1 MQCFYSDNY
10 HFPLPAG
17 HPFPMH
23 KYADSKEQLLRQ
35 QIIAPEDLIDAG
47 LAEIADIERVHSRE
61 YIEAIRTGTLD
72 KTALRRLG
80 FAWSDRLYIRSLA
93 SVNGTI
99 KACHS
104 ALKHG
109 LAANLAGGTH
119 HAYRDRG
126 EGYCVFNDVAVATY
140 RLHQEDKDIRVMIVD
155 LDAHQGNGTN
165 AITKDDDWVYTY
177 SIHVGS
183 NYPSRKE
190 AGSRDL
196 AVDKFVDG
204 ATYLALLKETLPQS
218 IQEFEPNFCF
228 YIAGVDVHANDRFG
242 QMSLTTAEMAERD
255 RYTIEEIRNRQL
267 PLAIVYGGGY
277 NRDKDL
283 TTALH
288 VQTIAIATKQQVFI

>member
-23 KYADSKEQLLRQ
+23 KYAESKEQLLQ
-35 QIIAPEDLIDAG
+35 LKIIKPDDLIDAG
-47 LAEIADIERVHSRE
+47 LANLADIERVHTKE
-61 YIEAIRTGTLD
+61 YIEAIASGLLD
-72 KTALRRLG
+72 KVALRRLG

-99 KACHS
+99 KA
-104 ALKHG
+104 ALGALQNG

-119 HAYRDRG
+119 HAFSDRG
-126 EGYCVFNDVAVATY
+126 EGYCVFNDVAVAAY
-140 RLHQEDKDIRVMIVD
+140 RLRHQNSKIKIMVID

-165 AITKDDDWVYTY
+165 AITRDQDWIYTY

-190 AGSRDL
+190 NGSKDL
-196 AVDKFVDG
+196 PVEKMVDSQ
-204 ATYLALLKETLPQS
+204 TYLNLLKATLPGC
-218 IQEFEPNFCF
+218 IDEFAPHFCF
-228 YIAGVDVHANDRFG
+228 YIAGVDVHQNDRFG
-242 QMSLTTAEMAERD
+242 QMSLTTEAMAERD
-255 RYTIEEIRNRQL
+255 HYTVDQVRKRKL

-277 NRDKDL
+277 NRDRDV

-288 VQTIAIATKQQVFI
+288 VQTIQIAASYHGSI